1 MPDEMQLPGHL
12 GLTTLGDLL
21 GTLYRAAASGTLE
34 LVEDRGVTAGRT
46 HRIALHRGL
55 VSEIDTPLSVARLGE
70 ILQQEGFV
78 TRDTLKTCAKEAEGS
93 RLMTI
98 GQSLLR
104 AGAVS
109 QEALS
114 AALRYQ
120 LRTRLDRLFGIKEA
134 KVRFRVP
141 RPRTHQESDPPL
153 SPHEFLS
160 GRPRARTRR
169 RRSTEELRALRA
181 DPRRVRAFG
190 TLGLSPDAGRLQIH
204 RAFRT
209 LAAQNHPDRHPEA
222 SEGERQQL
230 MQRFAALS
238 AAYHVLLD

>member
-1 MPDEMQLPGHL
+1 MQLPGHL

-21 GTLYRAAASGTLE
+21 GTLYRASASGTLE

-46 HRIALHRGL
+46 HRIALRRGL
-55 VSEIDTPLSVARLGE
+55 VSMVDTPLSVARLGD
-70 ILQQEGFV
+70 ILQKEGFV
-78 TRDTLKTCAKEAEGS
+78 TRDTLKSCAREAS
-93 RLMTI
+93 DSPLTTI

-109 QEALS
+109 QEALT
-114 AALRYQ
+114 AALRHQ
-120 LRTRLDRLFGIKEA
+120 LRTRLDRLFGLKEA

-141 RPRTHQESDPPL
+141 RPRGAQDPDVPL

-169 RRSTEELRALRA
+169 RHSMKEMAARRT
-181 DPRRVRAFG
+181 DPRRMQAFG
-190 TLGLSPDAGRLQIH
+190 TLGLTPDAGPLEIH

-209 LAAQNHPDRHPEA
+209 LAAKNHPDRHPDA
-222 SEGERQQL
+222 SDEQRSEL
-230 MQRFAALS
+230 MRRFAALS
-238 AAYHVLLD
+238 AAYHVLLE